1 MKIIMEIITDSGKY
15 QAHSEHMKKNKTKN
29 KMDSWSDALE
39 LFTQELYLKYL
50 CWLVSLSLSLHTYTL
65 RNRLKKNLIQGKIQN
80 VKQQCCLRRAQA

>member
-39 LFTQELYLKYL
+39 LFTQEPYFKSI
-50 CWLVSLSLSLHTYTL
+50 CAGWSPLSLSTHIHTEET
-65 RNRLKKNLIQGKIQN
+65 RLEEKSHPG
-80 VKQQCCLRRAQA
+80 